1 MDKIIAKFTSM
12 IKSWSI
18 SFQYLNNLVFLYD
31 FTDARSFEDDKTF
44 LLVTETL
51 DLSRTD
57 LSMIVP

>member
-1 MDKIIAKFTSM
+1 MDRIIAKFTSM

-31 FTDARSFEDDKTF
+31 FTDAHSFEDDNTF

>member
-1 MDKIIAKFTSM
+1 MDRIIAKFTLM

-31 FTDARSFEDDKTF
+31 FTDARSFENGNTF

-51 DLSRTD
+51 DLSKTD
-57 LSMIVP
+57 